1 MKIEKRIY
9 KIVMRGKRFD
19 FPVVVSLG
27 FKIREKIFISS
38 SEERVENSDFTRL
51 PSEDEL

>member
-38 SEERVENSDFTRL
+38 SEERVENSDFTQR